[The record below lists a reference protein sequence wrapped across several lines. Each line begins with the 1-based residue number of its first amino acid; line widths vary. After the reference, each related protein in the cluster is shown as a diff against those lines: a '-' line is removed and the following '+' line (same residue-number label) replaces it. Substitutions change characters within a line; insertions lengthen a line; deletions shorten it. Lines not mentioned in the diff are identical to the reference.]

1 MKKHTISLVALALL
15 ITICA
20 MTGCR
25 KSKPVDNTPAPQ
37 GLYLGIVGFNSD
49 LYTMPLGLLN
59 QETKH
64 NFVDF
69 VDGLSMQNGTILYHA
84 VNTGLNS
91 LAAAKIPENLINV
104 SVVTFTDGLDQ
115 GSYVLSDSYNSGSEY
130 LAAVNSRINNEL
142 IGGTNISAYSIG
154 VRGSDVSDIEGFR
167 NNLKK
172 LSSDPV
178 NNVFEV
184 NNMSEASEKF
194 AQIAQQLYNQST
206 FYNVTLRLPAQ
217 EPNTKIRFTF
227 DNVNAAENS
236 QIYIEG
242 TYIRTNG
249 KGQLTD
255 IRYVGL
261 ECMSGVAVT
270 ASSEGIF
277 DVFSFRNLTDLN
289 GVQMTTDY
297 VKQWIWIVSAEKW
310 QYNSEFTPAGNTAI
324 ARSEGIF
331 DVFAFKN
338 LTDLDGNQIV
348 TNYVKQ
354 WSLIPSSMQW
364 QYNSEFTP
372 SGNTEIVDEYKSA
385 MIMLVLDCSSSL
397 GNDFANM
404 KTAVNQFIETL
415 SGNYNG
421 K

>member
-1 MKKHTISLVALALL
+1 MKKHILSVAVLALAVTL
-15 ITICA
+15 T
-20 MTGCR
+20 TFTSCR
-25 KSKPVDNTPAPQ
+25 KPKAEDNTPAKE
-37 GLYLGIVGFNSD
+37 GLYLGIVGFNSE

-59 QETKH
+59 QDTKRE
-64 NFVDF
+64 FVNF
-69 VDGLSMQNGTILYHA
+69 VDGLAMQNGTILYHA

-115 GSYVLSDSYNSGSEY
+115 GSYILSDYNSGSEY
-130 LAAVNSRINNEL
+130 LSAVNSRINNEL
-142 IGGTNISAYSIG
+142 IGGSNISAYSIG
-154 VRGSDVSDIEGFR
+154 VRGSDVADVDSFR

-178 NNVFEV
+178 HNVFEV
-184 NNMSEASEKF
+184 NNMSEAQEKF

-206 FYNVTLRLPAQ
+206 FYNVTLKLPAQ

-227 DNVNAAENS
+227 DNINEATASEC
-236 QIYIEG
+236 YIEG

-277 DVFSFRNLTDLN
+277 DVFAFQNLTDMGGN
-289 GVQMTTDY
+289 QISTDY
-297 VKQWIWIVSAEKW
+297 VKQWNWLEST
-310 QYNSEFTPAGNTAI
+310 S
-324 ARSEGIF
+324 
-331 DVFAFKN
+331 
-338 LTDLDGNQIV
+338 
-348 TNYVKQ
+348 
-354 WSLIPSSMQW
+354 QW

-372 SGNTEIVDEYKSA
+372 SGNTEVVNEYKSA

-397 GNDFANM
+397 GNDFVNM
-404 KTAVNQFIETL
+404 KTAANGFIETL

-421 K
+421 R

>member
-1 MKKHTISLVALALL
+1 MKKHILSVAVLALVVAL
-15 ITICA
+15 T
-20 MTGCR
+20 TFSSCR
-25 KSKPVDNTPAPQ
+25 KPKAEDNTPAKE

-59 QETKH
+59 QDTKH
-64 NFVDF
+64 NFESF

-115 GSYVLSDSYNSGSEY
+115 GSYVLSDSYSSGSEY
-130 LAAVNSRINNEL
+130 LSAVNSRINNEL

-178 NNVFEV
+178 HNVFEV

-206 FYNVTLRLPAQ
+206 LYNVTLKLPAQ

-227 DNVNAAENS
+227 DNVADVNES
-236 QIYIEG
+236 QCYIEG
-242 TYIRTNG
+242 TYIRNGG

-255 IRYVGL
+255 IRYIGL
-261 ECMSGVAVT
+261 QCISGIAVT
-270 ASSEGIF
+270 ASTEGIF
-277 DVFSFRNLTDLN
+277 DLFLFQNLTDQN
-289 GVQMTTDY
+289 GTQISTDY
-297 VKQWIWIVSAEKW
+297 VKQWNWLEST
-310 QYNSEFTPAGNTAI
+310 S
-324 ARSEGIF
+324 
-331 DVFAFKN
+331 
-338 LTDLDGNQIV
+338 
-348 TNYVKQ
+348 
-354 WSLIPSSMQW
+354 QW

-372 SGNTEIVDEYKSA
+372 SGNTQVVNEYKSA

-397 GNDFANM
+397 GSDFVNM
-404 KTAVNQFIETL
+404 KTAANGFIETL

-421 K
+421 R

>member
-1 MKKHTISLVALALL
+1 MKKHIFSVAVLALVVALS
-15 ITICA
+15 TFSS
-20 MTGCR
+20 CR
-25 KSKPVDNTPAPQ
+25 KPHAEDHTPAKE
-37 GLYLGIVGFNSD
+37 GLYLGIVGFNSE

-59 QETKH
+59 QDTKH
-64 NFVDF
+64 NFESF

-91 LAAAKIPENLINV
+91 LASAKIPENLINV

-142 IGGTNISAYSIG
+142 IGGANISAYSIG

-178 NNVFEV
+178 HNVFEV
-184 NNMSEASEKF
+184 SNMSEASEKF

-206 FYNVTLRLPAQ
+206 FYNVTLKLPAQ

-227 DNVNAAENS
+227 DNVTEVSES
-236 QIYIEG
+236 QCYIEG
-242 TYIRTNG
+242 TYIRNG
-249 KGQLTD
+249 GNGQLTD
-255 IRYVGL
+255 IHYVGL
-261 ECMSGVAVT
+261 ESMSGIAIT

-277 DVFSFRNLTDLN
+277 DVFAFQNLTDLGGN
-289 GVQMTTDY
+289 QISTDY
-297 VKQWIWIVSAEKW
+297 VKQWNWLE
-310 QYNSEFTPAGNTAI
+310 
-324 ARSEGIF
+324 
-331 DVFAFKN
+331 
-338 LTDLDGNQIV
+338 
-348 TNYVKQ
+348 
-354 WSLIPSSMQW
+354 SSSQW

-372 SGNTEIVDEYKSA
+372 SGNTQIVNEYKSA

-397 GNDFANM
+397 GNDFVNM
-404 KTAVNQFIETL
+404 KTAANGFIETL
-415 SGNYNG
+415 SGNYSG
-421 K
+421 R

>member
-1 MKKHTISLVALALL
+1 MKKHILSVAVLALVVTL
-15 ITICA
+15 T
-20 MTGCR
+20 TFTSCR
-25 KSKPVDNTPAPQ
+25 KPKAEDNTPAKE
-37 GLYLGIVGFNSD
+37 GLYLGIVGFNSE
-49 LYTMPLGLLN
+49 LFTMPLGLLN
-59 QETKH
+59 QDTKT
-64 NFVDF
+64 NFEKFVDE
-69 VDGLSMQNGTILYHA
+69 LAMQNGTILYHA

-91 LAAAKIPENLINV
+91 LADAKIPENLINV

-115 GSYVLSDSYNSGSEY
+115 GSYILSDYNSGSEY

-154 VRGSDVSDIEGFR
+154 VRGSDVADVESFR

-178 NNVFEV
+178 HNVFEV

-206 FYNVTLRLPAQ
+206 FYNVTLKLPAQ

-227 DNVNAAENS
+227 DNVSEATAS
-236 QIYIEG
+236 QCYIEG

-261 ECMSGVAVT
+261 ECKSGVAVT

-277 DVFSFRNLTDLN
+277 DVFAFRDLTDLN
-289 GVQMTTDY
+289 GAQISTDY
-297 VKQWIWIVSAEKW
+297 VKQWNWLES
-310 QYNSEFTPAGNTAI
+310 G
-324 ARSEGIF
+324 G
-331 DVFAFKN
+331 
-338 LTDLDGNQIV
+338 
-348 TNYVKQ
+348 
-354 WSLIPSSMQW
+354 QW

-372 SGNTEIVDEYKSA
+372 SGNTEVVNEYKSA

-397 GNDFANM
+397 GSDFVNM
-404 KTAVNQFIETL
+404 KTAANGFIETL

-421 K
+421 R

>member
-1 MKKHTISLVALALL
+1 MKKHILSVVVLALVVIL
-15 ITICA
+15 STL
-20 MTGCR
+20 TSCR
-25 KSKPVDNTPAPQ
+25 KPKAEDNTPAKE
-37 GLYLGIVGFNSD
+37 GLYLGIVGFNSE

-64 NFVDF
+64 NFENF
-69 VDGLSMQNGTILYHA
+69 VDGLAMQNGTILYHA
-84 VNTGLNS
+84 VNTGLSS
-91 LAAAKIPENLINV
+91 LASAKIPENLINV

-115 GSYVLSDSYNSGSEY
+115 GSYILSDYNSGSEY
-130 LAAVNSRINNEL
+130 LAAVNSRISNEL

-154 VRGSDVSDIEGFR
+154 VRGSDVTDIEGFR

-172 LSSDPV
+172 LSSDPIH
-178 NNVFEV
+178 NVFEV

-206 FYNVTLRLPAQ
+206 FYNVTLKLPAQ

-227 DNVNAAENS
+227 DNVSDVSES
-236 QIYIEG
+236 QCYIEG

-261 ECMSGVAVT
+261 ESMSGFAVT
-270 ASSEGIF
+270 ASS
-277 DVFSFRNLTDLN
+277 
-289 GVQMTTDY
+289 Q
-297 VKQWIWIVSAEKW
+297 
-310 QYNSEFTPAGNTAI
+310 
-324 ARSEGIF
+324 GIF
-331 DVFAFKN
+331 DVFAFQN
-338 LTDLDGNQIV
+338 LTDLGGNQIS
-348 TNYVKQ
+348 TDFVKQ
-354 WSLIPSSMQW
+354 WNWLESSSQW

-372 SGNTEIVDEYKSA
+372 SGNTQIVNEYKSA

-397 GNDFANM
+397 GSDFVNM
-404 KTAVNQFIETL
+404 KTAANQFIETL

-421 K
+421 R

>member
-1 MKKHTISLVALALL
+1 MKKHILSVAVLALVVTL
-15 ITICA
+15 T
-20 MTGCR
+20 TFTSCR
-25 KSKPVDNTPAPQ
+25 KPKAEDNTPAKE
-37 GLYLGIVGFNSD
+37 GLYLGIVGFNSE

-59 QETKH
+59 QDTKT
-64 NFVDF
+64 NFEKFVDE
-69 VDGLSMQNGTILYHA
+69 LAMQNGTILYHA

-91 LAAAKIPENLINV
+91 LADAKIPENLINV

-115 GSYVLSDSYNSGSEY
+115 GSYILSDYNSGSEY

-154 VRGSDVSDIEGFR
+154 VRGSDVADVESFR

-178 NNVFEV
+178 HNVFEV

-206 FYNVTLRLPAQ
+206 FYNVTLKLPAQ

-227 DNVNAAENS
+227 DNVSEATAS
-236 QIYIEG
+236 QCYIEG
-242 TYIRTNG
+242 TYIHTNG

-261 ECMSGVAVT
+261 ECKSGVAVT

-277 DVFSFRNLTDLN
+277 DVFAFRDLTDLN
-289 GVQMTTDY
+289 GAQISTDY
-297 VKQWIWIVSAEKW
+297 VKQWNWLES
-310 QYNSEFTPAGNTAI
+310 G
-324 ARSEGIF
+324 G
-331 DVFAFKN
+331 
-338 LTDLDGNQIV
+338 
-348 TNYVKQ
+348 
-354 WSLIPSSMQW
+354 QW

-372 SGNTEIVDEYKSA
+372 SGNTEVVNEYKSA

-397 GNDFANM
+397 GSDFVNM
-404 KTAVNQFIETL
+404 KTAANGFIETL

-421 K
+421 R

>member
-1 MKKHTISLVALALL
+1 
-15 ITICA
+15 
-20 MTGCR
+20 
-25 KSKPVDNTPAPQ
+25 
-37 GLYLGIVGFNSD
+37 
-49 LYTMPLGLLN
+49 MPLGLLN
-59 QETKH
+59 QDTKH
-64 NFVDF
+64 NFENF

-91 LAAAKIPENLINV
+91 LASAKIPENLINV

-142 IGGTNISAYSIG
+142 IGGSNISAYSIS
-154 VRGSDVSDIEGFR
+154 VRGSDVADVDSFR

-178 NNVFEV
+178 HNVFEV
-184 NNMSEASEKF
+184 NNMNEAQEKF

-206 FYNVTLRLPAQ
+206 FYNVTLKLPAQ
-217 EPNTKIRFTF
+217 EPNTRIRFTF
-227 DNVNAAENS
+227 DNINEVTAS
-236 QIYIEG
+236 QCYIEG

-255 IRYVGL
+255 VRYVGL

-277 DVFSFRNLTDLN
+277 DVFSFQNLTDMGGN
-289 GVQMTTDY
+289 QISTDY
-297 VKQWIWIVSAEKW
+297 VKQWNWLEST
-310 QYNSEFTPAGNTAI
+310 S
-324 ARSEGIF
+324 
-331 DVFAFKN
+331 
-338 LTDLDGNQIV
+338 
-348 TNYVKQ
+348 
-354 WSLIPSSMQW
+354 QW

-372 SGNTEIVDEYKSA
+372 TGNTEVVNEYKSA

-397 GNDFANM
+397 GSDFVNM
-404 KTAVNQFIETL
+404 KTAANGFIETL

-421 K
+421 R

>member
-1 MKKHTISLVALALL
+1 MKKHLTLVAALALVATL
-15 ITICA
+15 ATFSS
-20 MTGCR
+20 CR
-25 KSKPVDNTPAPQ
+25 KPHAEDNTPAKE
-37 GLYLGIVGFNSD
+37 GLYLGIVGFND
-49 LYTMPLGLLN
+49 QLYTMPLGLLN

-64 NFVDF
+64 NFENF

-167 NNLKK
+167 NNLNK
-172 LSSDPV
+172 LSSDPA

-184 NNMSEASEKF
+184 SNMSEASEQF
-194 AQIAQQLYNQST
+194 AQIAQKLYNQST
-206 FYNVTLRLPAQ
+206 FYNVTLKLPAQ

-227 DNVNAAENS
+227 DNVTDVNES
-236 QIYIEG
+236 QCYIEG
-242 TYIRTNG
+242 TYIRNGG

-255 IRYVGL
+255 IQYVGL
-261 ECMSGVAVT
+261 VCMSGVAVT
-270 ASSEGIF
+270 ASTEGIF
-277 DVFSFRNLTDLN
+277 DLFSFQNLTDMGGN
-289 GVQMTTDY
+289 QISTDY
-297 VKQWIWIVSAEKW
+297 VKQWNWLEST
-310 QYNSEFTPAGNTAI
+310 S
-324 ARSEGIF
+324 
-331 DVFAFKN
+331 
-338 LTDLDGNQIV
+338 
-348 TNYVKQ
+348 
-354 WSLIPSSMQW
+354 QW

-372 SGNTEIVDEYKSA
+372 SGNTQIVNEYKSA
-385 MIMLVLDCSSSL
+385 MIILVLDCSSSL
-397 GNDFANM
+397 GSDFINM
-404 KTAVNQFIETL
+404 KTAANSFIETL

-421 K
+421 R